1 MQSDQAMKIDEV
13 RAKTSRSSEKLEL
26 AQQLARE
33 AEALPEGDD
42 KRKWLEER
50 AQKLIDEARALT
62 ETAKQAVTK
71 YR

>member
-1 MQSDQAMKIDEV
+1 MQSDQAMKIDQV

-33 AEALPEGDD
+33 AETLPEGDD

-62 ETAKQAVTK
+62 EIAKHEITK